1 MSVVDILNTSQS
13 GVAPVVTDPA
23 AETDQALPPPPQ
35 GNPVFDLPRG
45 EMPQVPHA
53 LLYAGAGQVQGPAF
67 NTRRAMSLHYDVP
80 DPTKD
85 VGFLTKLGIA
95 FTRETVTSELI
106 RDARTYGIFGGR
118 FQKDSR
124 FTVTDRH
131 MEEYA
136 SDLPEEVQR
145 RIREDGLFDDAPGS
159 FVEFL
164 QQVDDARVQHAY
176 RQQMFAGGGLDM
188 AGGFLALMIGAGIE
202 TIPLTML
209 ATAAMTPAGG
219 AATLAARAE
228 LIKKGLE
235 GARFSLRTQTVI
247 KTLLTNAAVDVP
259 LEGTRYLADK
269 TMRPIDFAIA
279 MGASS
284 VLSGG
289 MAAVKP
295 QWFSN
300 EMRILVNAE
309 SEAAAKEAMERAA
322 RAVDPAAA
330 DEIAASARV
339 DAAARRASARRGEQ
353 LRALRLAIAQA
364 KKEADEM
371 SLREL
376 RETARQL
383 GVEPDKAV
391 SSAGR
396 VDAQVAKARARVL
409 KMNEK
414 QLKAMMK
421 KYGKDL
427 GKYTIGGA
435 RRFILRQIRKEIEA
449 EVGPTVQ
456 VPKSKSELLGEVK
469 EKGTQRLKEESP
481 SRIRTQEEAT
491 PAMVAQQ
498 TGRDTKGMNL
508 DQLKEMAGRM
518 GILDTV
524 PSIGASKAALPKLI
538 RKAITKER
546 LRRLQ
551 ENQSVAIGPKKK
563 LDFEVDDDILNP
575 FRPTGEESPDMAW
588 LRAENARKGKKTKGR
603 VDTSDKDLEISAE
616 DRAKFATDVEDE
628 AAANAGGVRRRLGR
642 LLTGD
647 PENGWRG
654 FHWWHVL
661 FTPTA
666 ARMAAQES
674 AFLRELGVHFL
685 ENPMGGGPAIQTI
698 VRAKVQRSMARLNQ
712 SRKKAQALAK
722 KNGWDLNEREVL
734 RKLRNGTEPANE
746 AESIYIGGIQKFY
759 ADAAGYGRRRGVLSN
774 ELPDNST
781 YFHRV
786 YNQAEASK
794 FIVGGDKTPLIEFF
808 AKAIRSTGEPS
819 AVKKFKLSTGEEV
832 DGALMAA
839 RRIVDFLDDP
849 SAKHSHEAMQRFVKT
864 NRGRLVEEFGGEAKL
879 TSDQK
884 SLIDGIMDLATE
896 GMSEPF
902 VAAGRRRIRINEDYR
917 GMINGQEVH
926 IDQFFKN
933 DVFEVSTMYA
943 QRLYGAGEV
952 REAMRAL
959 AINHPELMA
968 KVGTKDGVVDPMR
981 LLAEAKKLADPKD
994 AEFVEQTL
1002 NIAMRSIQGM
1012 PIYSESRSAMKWM
1025 LRLQSLGQSTIGM
1038 YLGLAQL
1045 PEMANIVMRSSM
1057 MAAFKQ
1063 FNLREM
1069 INTLFMGVT
1078 KGRSVRDEYGI
1089 LINFADR
1096 QRAFQNQLETHFA
1109 VGVDYDIG
1117 EHVLRRMDE
1126 MGIDADMH
1134 GTGYLDRFLEAG
1146 REFSMI
1152 NPLGIIPM
1160 DTFLRRWATKSNF
1173 QWFVDTAYQLKNGKP
1188 ALRNSWWRNRTER
1201 FRQLGL
1207 DDAMIERISK
1217 ELTNPDIVQ
1226 VKRSFL
1232 GGHEVMD
1239 INLEKMAD
1247 KGAYDALVLAMRRS
1261 ADSMVQRQSLGELPL
1276 WLASNP
1282 LCKTLMQYRVF
1293 MIASKGKQLGAGMA
1307 RGDAA
1312 ELVNLVGSAGLGAIG
1327 YMGLTYARQFAV
1339 DPEDRDAWLNER
1351 LSQENMIKSG
1361 IARASY
1367 STIWP
1372 TLIDSTAMFLGASGV
1387 TEGEPVFNKYARTSD
1402 TYGLD
1407 PYRGSVAYSMI
1418 RNIGGSMTEL
1428 LASTISGDDPLSRQ
1442 DLRDFQKAIWLA
1454 KIPGVDQALNE
1465 FISRLDLPA
1474 TDRRD

>member
-1 MSVVDILNTSQS
+1 MSALDILNSAQS
-13 GVAPVVTDPA
+13 GVAPAVTDDAVEVTQEQA
-23 AETDQALPPPPQ
+23 APK
-35 GNPVFDLPRG
+35 GNPVFDLKRG
-45 EMPQVPHA
+45 EMPSLPTA
-53 LLYAGAGQVQGPAF
+53 LLYAGAGRVQGPAF
-67 NTRRAMSLHYDVP
+67 NTRRQMSVYYDTP
-80 DPTKD
+80 DPDKD
-85 VGFLTKLGIA
+85 VGFLSKLGIA

-118 FQKDSR
+118 FAEDPS
-124 FTVTDRH
+124 FSLSDR
-131 MEEYA
+131 MMQEYA
-136 SDLPEEVQR
+136 SDLPEDIQN
-145 RIREDGLFDDAPGS
+145 RIRESDSDS

-164 QQVDDARVQHAY
+164 QQVDDARVQFNY
-176 RQQMFAGGGLDM
+176 RQQMFKGGALDKV
-188 AGGFLALMIGAGIE
+188 GGFLALMFGAGAE
-202 TIPLTML
+202 TIPLTAA
-209 ATAAMTPAGG
+209 ATAFFTPAGG

-235 GARFSLRTQTVI
+235 GARFSLRTQTVVR
-247 KTLLTNAAVDVP
+247 TLLTNAAVDVP
-259 LEGTRYLADK
+259 LETTRYLADK
-269 TMRPIDFAIA
+269 TMRPLDLAIA
-279 MGASS
+279 LGASTA
-284 VLSGG
+284 LSGG
-289 MAAVKP
+289 LAAAKP
-295 QWFSN
+295 QWFSS

-322 RAVDPAAA
+322 RAVDPAVA
-330 DEIAASARV
+330 DEIAEAARV
-339 DAAARRASARRGEQ
+339 DAAARRASVRRGQQ
-353 LRALRLAIAQA
+353 LRELRLAIAQA
-364 KKEADEM
+364 KKETDLM
-371 SLREL
+371 GLKEL
-376 RETARQL
+376 RQVAKQL
-383 GVEPDKAV
+383 GVDPDQAI

-396 VDAQVAKARARVL
+396 VDARMPRIRARVK
-409 KMNEK
+409 KMDTK
-414 QLKAMMK
+414 QLRAMMK

-427 GKYTIGGA
+427 GKYTDGGA
-435 RRFILRQIRKEIEA
+435 RRFIIRQLRKEVEDEI
-449 EVGPTVQ
+449 GPTIQ
-456 VPKSKSELLGEVK
+456 MPKSRAQLAEEVK
-469 EKGTQRLKEESP
+469 QAGTKRLKEDSP

-491 PAMVAQQ
+491 PAMVQQQ
-498 TGRDTKGMNL
+498 TARDTKGMNL

-518 GILDTV
+518 GILDSV

-538 RKAITKER
+538 RRAISKER
-546 LRRLQ
+546 LRLLE
-551 ENQSVAIGPKKK
+551 ENKGVKFGPKKK
-563 LDFEVDDDILNP
+563 LDFEVDDDLLNP

-588 LRAENARKGKKTKGR
+588 LRAQNARKGKKTKER
-603 VDTSDKDLEISAE
+603 PTDTSDKDLEISSQ

-628 AAANAGGVRRRLGR
+628 AAANAGGIRRRLGR
-642 LLTGD
+642 LLTGN

-661 FTPTA
+661 FTPTS

-674 AFLRELGVHFL
+674 PFLRELGIHFL
-685 ENPMGGGPAIQTI
+685 ENPMGGGPAVQTI
-698 VRAKVQRSMARLNQ
+698 VRAKVQRAMARLNQ
-712 SRKKAQALAK
+712 ARQKAKALAK
-722 KNGWDLNEREVL
+722 KNGQSIDEREIL

-774 ELPDNST
+774 ELADNST

-786 YNQAEASK
+786 YNQAEAAK
-794 FIVGGDKTPLIEFF
+794 FIVGGDKTPLIDFF
-808 AKAIRSTGEPS
+808 AKAIRSTGEAS
-819 AVKKFKLSTGEEV
+819 ALKKFKLSTGEEV

-849 SAKHSHEAMQRFVKT
+849 AAKHSHEAMANFVKT

-884 SLIDGIMDLATE
+884 ALIDGIMDLATE

-902 VAAGRRRIRINEDYR
+902 VAAGRRRIRLNEDFR

-943 QRLYGAGEV
+943 QRLFGAGEV

-981 LLAEAKKLADPKD
+981 LVAEAKKLADPKD

-1002 NIAMRSIQGM
+1002 NIAMRSTQGM
-1012 PIYSESRSAMKWM
+1012 PIYSTNRKLMKYM

-1038 YLGLAQL
+1038 YLGIAQL

-1069 INTLFMGVT
+1069 VNTLFMGVT
-1078 KGRSVRDEYGI
+1078 KGQSVRDEYGI

-1134 GTGYLDRFLEAG
+1134 GTGFVDRFLEAG
-1146 REFSMI
+1146 REFSML

-1217 ELTNPDIVQ
+1217 ELTNPDVVQ

-1239 INLEKMAD
+1239 IALEKMAD

-1261 ADSMVQRQSLGELPL
+1261 ADSMVQRQSLGEMPL

-1282 LCKTLMQYRVF
+1282 FMKTLMQYRVF

-1307 RGDAA
+1307 RGDMA
-1312 ELVNLVGSAGLGAIG
+1312 EFVNLVGSAGLGAIG

-1339 DPEDRDAWLNER
+1339 DPEDRDAWLKER
-1351 LSQENMIKSG
+1351 LLQENILKSG
-1361 IARASY
+1361 LARASY
-1367 STIWP
+1367 TSIWP
-1372 TLIDSTAMFLGASGV
+1372 TLIDSSAMFLGKIGA
-1387 TEGEPVFNKYARTSD
+1387 TEGEPIFNKYARTSD

-1418 RNIGGSMTEL
+1418 KNVAGSTIEL
-1428 LASTISGDDPLSRQ
+1428 LASSISGDNPLSRQ

-1454 KIPGVDQALNE
+1454 KIPGVDQAINE
-1465 FISRLDLPA
+1465 LISRTDLPA